1 MSRFIYISGPIT
13 GNDDYLKEFEFA
25 EQYLHDL
32 DPDIVTFNPAAAFG
46 AGGLSD
52 ADYRRIIDMEK
63 DLICRF
69 DAIFLLDGWE
79 QSQGAREELK
89 IALDEGMDIFK
100 DKDPDLREKFIRF
113 SKYISE

>member
-13 GNDDYLKEFEFA
+13 GHDDYLREFEYA
-25 EQYLHDL
+25 EKYLHNL

-46 AGGLSD
+46 TGGLSD

-89 IALDEGMDIFK
+89 IALDENMDIFK
-100 DKDPDLREKFIRF
+100 DRDPDLREKFIRF

>member
-13 GNDDYLKEFEFA
+13 GHDDYLREFEYA
-25 EQYLHDL
+25 EKYLHNL

-46 AGGLSD
+46 TGGLSD

-89 IALDEGMDIFK
+89 IALDEDMDIFK
-100 DKDPDLREKFIRF
+100 DRDPDLREKFIKF
-113 SKYISE
+113 SKYISD

>member
-1 MSRFIYISGPIT
+1 MSRFVYISGPIT
-13 GNDDYLKEFEFA
+13 GHDDYLKEFECA
-25 EQYLHDL
+25 EKYLHDL

-63 DLICRF
+63 DMICRF

-89 IALDEGMDIFK
+89 IALDEDMDIFK
-100 DKDPDLREKFIRF
+100 DRDPDLREKFIKF
-113 SKYISE
+113 SKYISD